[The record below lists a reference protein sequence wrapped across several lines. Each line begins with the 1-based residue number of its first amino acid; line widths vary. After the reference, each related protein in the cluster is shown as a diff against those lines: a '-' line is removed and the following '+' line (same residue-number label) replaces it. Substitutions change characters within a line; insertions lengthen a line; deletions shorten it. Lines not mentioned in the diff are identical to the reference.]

1 LSGDLTLV
9 QSLAHCERII
19 RDHARSFYFAA
30 RFLPPVTRQD
40 VFALYAFYR
49 TVDDLVDCR
58 PAGRAPATVVNQL
71 NIWRHCI
78 RSNAPRQ
85 DFHPVFPALRAVT
98 EKYAIPCNYLLEVLD
113 GVERDLYPNHLRT
126 FDELR
131 HYCYQ
136 VAGSVGLV
144 TAHVLGAG
152 GDAALDRAC
161 TLGIAM
167 QLTNVLRDVG
177 EDLERGMIYLPAE
190 EMSRFGYSAARLG
203 ERRVDADFVGLMR
216 MQIARARDYYRTGL
230 EGIGLLPR
238 GMRFPILL
246 AARMYGGIMR
256 EIERSGY
263 DVFRLRAHTGLPEKL
278 WLAGQSY
285 RELKWSPRTG
295 SAGYR
300 GSRGSG

>member
-1 LSGDLTLV
+1 MSGDLALIH
-9 QSLAHCERII
+9 SLAHCERII
-19 RDHARSFYFAA
+19 RRHARSFYFAA
-30 RFLPPVTRQD
+30 RFLPPATRRD

-58 PAGRAPATVVNQL
+58 PPGCSPAMVVEEL
-71 NIWRHCI
+71 NTWRQCI
-78 RSNAPRQ
+78 HSRTPRQ
-85 DFHPVFPALRAVT
+85 GFHPVFPALRAVT
-98 EKYAIPCNYLLEVLD
+98 EKYAIPRRYLLEVLD
-113 GVERDLYPNHLRT
+113 GVEHDLYPSHFHT

-144 TAHVLGAG
+144 MAHVLGAA
-152 GDAALDRAC
+152 GDTALDRAC

-177 EDLERGMIYLPAE
+177 EDLERGLIYLPAE
-190 EMSRFGYSAARLG
+190 EMSRFGYSAERLAT
-203 ERRVDADFVGLMR
+203 RRVDADFVSLMR
-216 MQIARARDYYRTGL
+216 MQIARAREYYRGGL

-238 GMRFPILL
+238 GARFPILL

-256 EIERSGY
+256 QIERSGY
-263 DVFRLRAHTGLPEKL
+263 DVFRARAHTGLPEKL

-285 RELKWSPRTG
+285 HDLKWPARTNSP
-295 SAGYR
+295 GYR
-300 GSRGSG
+300 GP